1 MKQLACAKLCKNA
14 RPVKSKSQNV
24 EMTLHP
30 VFPGLSAET
39 LTMDQFVDPALKDIK
54 AMEG

>member
-1 MKQLACAKLCKNA
+1 MKQLVCAKLYKNA
-14 RPVKSKSQNV
+14 RHVKSKSQNV

-30 VFPGLSAET
+30 VFLGLSAAT
-39 LTMDQFVDPALKDIK
+39 LTMDQFVDPVLRDIK